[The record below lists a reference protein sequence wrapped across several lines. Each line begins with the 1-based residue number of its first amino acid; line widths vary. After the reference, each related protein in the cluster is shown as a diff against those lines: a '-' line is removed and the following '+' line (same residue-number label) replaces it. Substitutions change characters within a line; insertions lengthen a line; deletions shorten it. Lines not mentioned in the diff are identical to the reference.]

1 MPVILPSE
9 KRQFRSRMVYLV
21 LYGLLILGSLSM
33 VYPFLLMAS
42 GSFKSRVDVQDLDI
56 IPRYVHDEEMLF
68 RKYAEAKYSERIVE
82 YRDATGDDARNFRA
96 IQLRQDFSQQ
106 LVDDW
111 ADFTASVKMPESWYV
126 TAFGPT
132 PEGKII
138 QRNERAFRGYVREV
152 CDDDLEVF
160 RARFNE
166 PIESWFFLKFP
177 PERLTDRKYQ
187 LSDTP
192 LIRAFYEFKQT
203 LPPEDRIYVSCDAAY
218 QRYLQLTQLGESNS
232 TLVAR
237 SSGAEWEAF
246 VRGFLNMQFI
256 QIDASQQA
264 SWIRFLEGKY
274 GTIEHLNKLYGKV
287 YADFESVAFPSDRI
301 TASASLTDY
310 QLFVS
315 DPDLSALEALYL
327 DTPEMRWRSYLEK
340 KYASLDQVSAAHGR
354 AYDSFSSIGMP
365 QYEADVQIVRDRA
378 GEIRTY
384 FAGNNYRMVMEY
396 ILFYGSGI
404 KNTLIYCLAAIGLA
418 LLVNPLAA
426 YALSRYQL
434 PGQFKILL
442 FLIATMAFPG
452 VVTMI
457 PNFLLLRDLGLL
469 NTFAALLLPTMANGY
484 SIFLLKGFFDSL
496 PKELFEAA
504 DLDGASEWQKFWMIT
519 MNLSKPI
526 LAVIALGAFNGAY
539 ANFMYAFI
547 LCQDKDMWTLTVW
560 LYQLQQFSSQGVVFA
575 SLMIAAVPTLAVFV
589 LCQKVIIQGIVV
601 PTEK

>member
-9 KRQFRSRMVYLV
+9 KRQFRSRLVYFV
-21 LYGLLILGSLSM
+21 LYASLALGSLSM

-42 GSFKSRVDVQDLDI
+42 GSFKSRVDVQDLDLV
-56 IPRYVHDEEMLF
+56 PRYIHDDTMLF
-68 RKYAEAKYSERIVE
+68 RKYVEAKYSERIVE
-82 YRDATGDDARNFRA
+82 YRSATGDDARNFRA
-96 IQLRQDFSQQ
+96 VTLPDANSA
-106 LVDDW
+106 LVADW
-111 ADFTASVKMPESWYV
+111 AEFVESTKMPTSWFL

-132 PEGKII
+132 QEGKII
-138 QRNERAFRGYVREV
+138 QRNERAFRQYVSDL
-152 CDDDLEVF
+152 CGNDLEVF
-160 RARFNE
+160 HERFDE

-187 LSDTP
+187 LSSSP
-192 LIRAFYEFKQT
+192 LIEAFYAFKQT
-203 LPPEDRIYVSCDAAY
+203 LPLEDQIYVSCNASY
-218 QRYLQLTQLGESNS
+218 LRYLKLAQLGGADSQLN
-232 TLVAR
+232 AR
-237 SSGAEWEAF
+237 SNLPEWEAY
-246 VRGFLNMQFI
+246 VRGFLHPQFI
-256 QIDASQQA
+256 MVDTSQMQA
-264 SWIRFLEGKY
+264 WAAYLENKY
-274 GTIEHLNKLYGKV
+274 EVVAHLNKLYARDYSG
-287 YADFESVAFPSDRI
+287 FGSVAMPNDKI
-301 TASASLTDY
+301 TASAQLTDF
-310 QLFVS
+310 LHFIS
-315 DPDLSALEALYL
+315 NPDLCALEALSL
-327 DTPEMRWRSYLEK
+327 DTPELRWQAYLEN
-340 KYASLDQVSAAHGR
+340 KYVSITATAAAHER
-354 AYDSFSSIGMP
+354 RYESFSEVRMP
-365 QYEADVQIVRDRA
+365 QLEADREHVEANASDLRI
-378 GEIRTY
+378 Y
-384 FAGNNYRMVMEY
+384 FGGNNYRMVLEY
-396 ILFYGSGI
+396 IFFYGSGI
-404 KNTLIYCLAAIGLA
+404 ENTLIYCLAAIALA

-426 YALSRYQL
+426 YALSRYKL
-434 PGQFKILL
+434 PGQFKVLL

-496 PKELFEAA
+496 PQELFEAA
-504 DLDGASEWQKFWMIT
+504 DIDGASEWQKFWMIT

-575 SLMIAAVPTLAVFV
+575 SLMIAAVPTLLIFI

>member
-9 KRQFRSRMVYLV
+9 KRQFRSRLVYFV
-21 LYGLLILGSLSM
+21 LYASLALGSLTM

-42 GSFKSRVDVQDLDI
+42 GSFKSRVDVQELDLV
-56 IPRYVHDEEMLF
+56 PRFIHDDTMLF
-68 RKYAEAKYSERIVE
+68 RKYVEAKYSERIEE
-82 YRDATGDDARNFRA
+82 YRSATGDEARNFRVVTLPDLNPA
-96 IQLRQDFSQQ
+96 LAA
-106 LVDDW
+106 DW
-111 ADFTASVKMPESWYV
+111 TEFVSSAKMPTSWFL

-132 PEGKII
+132 QEGKII
-138 QRNERAFRGYVREV
+138 QRNERAFRQYVSDL
-152 CDDDLEVF
+152 CGNDLEVF
-160 RARFNE
+160 HERFDE

-187 LSDTP
+187 LSSSP
-192 LIRAFYEFKQT
+192 LIEAFYGFKQT
-203 LPPEDRIYVSCDAAY
+203 LPLEDQIYVSCNASY
-218 QRYLQLTQLGESNS
+218 LRYLKLAQLGGADSQ
-232 TLVAR
+232 LDAR
-237 SSGAEWEAF
+237 SNLPEWEAY
-246 VRGFLNMQFI
+246 VRGFLHPQFI
-256 QIDASQQA
+256 RVDASQMQA
-264 SWIRFLEGKY
+264 WAAYLENKY
-274 GTIEHLNKLYGKV
+274 EVVAHLNKLYATDYSG
-287 YADFESVAFPSDRI
+287 FGLVAMPNDKI
-301 TASASLTDY
+301 TASAQLTDFLQFISNPY
-310 QLFVS
+310 LCELGA
-315 DPDLSALEALYL
+315 LSL
-327 DTPEMRWRSYLEK
+327 DTPELRWQAYLED
-340 KYASLDQVSAAHGR
+340 KYGSIGFAASAHDR
-354 AYDSFSSIGMP
+354 HYESFSEVRMP
-365 QYEADVQIVRDRA
+365 QVEADFKYVEANASDLKI
-378 GEIRTY
+378 Y
-384 FAGNNYRMVMEY
+384 FVGNNYRMVLEY

-404 KNTLIYCLAAIGLA
+404 ENTLIYCLAAIALA

-426 YALSRYQL
+426 YALSRYKL
-434 PGQFKILL
+434 PGQFKVLL

-496 PKELFEAA
+496 PQELFEAA
-504 DLDGASEWQKFWMIT
+504 DIDGASEWQKFWMIT

-575 SLMIAAVPTLAVFV
+575 SLMIAAVPTLLIFI

>member
-9 KRQFRSRMVYLV
+9 KGQLRSRLVYFV
-21 LYGLLILGSLSM
+21 LYASLALGSLTM

-42 GSFKSRVDVQDLDI
+42 GSFKSRVDVQELDLV
-56 IPRYVHDEEMLF
+56 PRFIHDDTMLF
-68 RKYAEAKYSERIVE
+68 RKYVEAKYSERIEE
-82 YRDATGDDARNFRA
+82 YRSATGDEARNFRVVTLPDLNPA
-96 IQLRQDFSQQ
+96 LAA
-106 LVDDW
+106 DW
-111 ADFTASVKMPESWYV
+111 TEFVSSAKMPTSWFL

-132 PEGKII
+132 QEGKII
-138 QRNERAFRGYVREV
+138 QRNERAFRQYVSDL
-152 CDDDLEVF
+152 CGNDLEVF
-160 RARFNE
+160 HERFDE

-187 LSDTP
+187 LSSSP
-192 LIRAFYEFKQT
+192 LIEAFYGFKQT
-203 LPPEDRIYVSCDAAY
+203 LPLEDQIYVSCNASY
-218 QRYLQLTQLGESNS
+218 LRYLKLAQLGGADSQ
-232 TLVAR
+232 LDAR
-237 SSGAEWEAF
+237 SNLPEWEAY
-246 VRGFLNMQFI
+246 VRGFLHPQFI
-256 QIDASQQA
+256 RVDASQMQA
-264 SWIRFLEGKY
+264 WAAYLENKY
-274 GTIEHLNKLYGKV
+274 EVVAHLNKLYATDYSG
-287 YADFESVAFPSDRI
+287 FGSVAMPNDKI
-301 TASASLTDY
+301 TASAQLTDFLQFISNPY
-310 QLFVS
+310 LCELGA
-315 DPDLSALEALYL
+315 LSL
-327 DTPEMRWRSYLEK
+327 DTPELRWQAYLED
-340 KYASLDQVSAAHGR
+340 KYGSIGFAASAHKR
-354 AYDSFSSIGMP
+354 HYESFSEVRMP
-365 QYEADVQIVRDRA
+365 QLEADLKHVEANASDLRI
-378 GEIRTY
+378 Y
-384 FAGNNYRMVMEY
+384 FGGNNYRMVLEY

-404 KNTLIYCLAAIGLA
+404 ENTLIYCLAAIALA

-426 YALSRYQL
+426 YALSRYKL
-434 PGQFKILL
+434 PGQFKVLL

-496 PKELFEAA
+496 PQELFEAA
-504 DLDGASEWQKFWMIT
+504 DIDGASEWQKFWMIT

-575 SLMIAAVPTLAVFV
+575 SLMIAAVPTLLIFI

>member
-9 KRQFRSRMVYLV
+9 KRQFRSRLVYFV
-21 LYGLLILGSLSM
+21 LYASLALGSLTM

-42 GSFKSRVDVQDLDI
+42 GSFKSRVDVQELDLV
-56 IPRYVHDEEMLF
+56 PRFIHDDTMLF
-68 RKYAEAKYSERIVE
+68 RKYVEAKYSERIEE
-82 YRDATGDDARNFRA
+82 YRSATGDEARNFRVVTIPDLNPA
-96 IQLRQDFSQQ
+96 LAA
-106 LVDDW
+106 DW
-111 ADFTASVKMPESWYV
+111 TEFVSSAKMPTSWFL

-132 PEGKII
+132 QEGKII
-138 QRNERAFRGYVREV
+138 QRNERAFRQYVSDL
-152 CDDDLEVF
+152 CGNDLEVF
-160 RARFNE
+160 HERFDE

-177 PERLTDRKYQ
+177 SERLTDRKYQ
-187 LSDTP
+187 LSSSP
-192 LIRAFYEFKQT
+192 LIEAFYGFKQT
-203 LPPEDRIYVSCDAAY
+203 LPLEDQIYVSCNASY
-218 QRYLQLTQLGESNS
+218 LRYLKLAQLGGADSQ
-232 TLVAR
+232 LDAR
-237 SSGAEWEAF
+237 SNLPEWEAY
-246 VRGFLNMQFI
+246 VRGFLHPQFI
-256 QIDASQQA
+256 RVDASQMQA
-264 SWIRFLEGKY
+264 WAAYLENKY
-274 GTIEHLNKLYGKV
+274 EVVAHLNKLYATDYSG
-287 YADFESVAFPSDRI
+287 FGSVAMPNDKI
-301 TASASLTDY
+301 TASAQLTDFLQFISNPY
-310 QLFVS
+310 LCELGA
-315 DPDLSALEALYL
+315 LSL
-327 DTPEMRWRSYLEK
+327 DTPELRWQAYLED
-340 KYASLDQVSAAHGR
+340 KYGSIGFAASAHDR
-354 AYDSFSSIGMP
+354 HYESFSEVRMP
-365 QYEADVQIVRDRA
+365 QVEADFKYVEANASDLKI
-378 GEIRTY
+378 Y
-384 FAGNNYRMVMEY
+384 FVGNNYRMVLEY

-404 KNTLIYCLAAIGLA
+404 ENTLIYCLAAIALA

-426 YALSRYQL
+426 YALSRYKL
-434 PGQFKILL
+434 PGQFKVLL

-496 PKELFEAA
+496 PQELFEAA
-504 DLDGASEWQKFWMIT
+504 DIDGASEWQKFWMIT

-575 SLMIAAVPTLAVFV
+575 SLMIAAVPTLLIFI

>member
-9 KRQFRSRMVYLV
+9 KRQFRSRLVYFV
-21 LYGLLILGSLSM
+21 LYASLALGSLSM

-42 GSFKSRVDVQDLDI
+42 GSFKSRVDVQDLDLV
-56 IPRYVHDEEMLF
+56 PRYIHDDTMLF
-68 RKYAEAKYSERIVE
+68 RKYVEAKYSERIVE
-82 YRDATGDDARNFRA
+82 YRSATGDDARNFRA
-96 IQLRQDFSQQ
+96 VTLPDANSA
-106 LVDDW
+106 LVADW
-111 ADFTASVKMPESWYV
+111 AEFVSSAGMPASWFL

-132 PEGKII
+132 QEGKII
-138 QRNERAFRGYVREV
+138 QRNERGFRQYVSDL
-152 CDDDLEVF
+152 CGNDLEVF
-160 RARFNE
+160 HERFDE

-187 LSDTP
+187 LSSSP
-192 LIRAFYEFKQT
+192 LIEAFYAFKQT
-203 LPPEDRIYVSCDAAY
+203 LPLEDQIYVSCNASY
-218 QRYLQLTQLGESNS
+218 LRYLKLAQLGGADSQLN
-232 TLVAR
+232 AR
-237 SSGAEWEAF
+237 SNLPEWEAY
-246 VRGFLNMQFI
+246 VRGFLHPQFI
-256 QIDASQQA
+256 RVDTSQMQA
-264 SWIRFLEGKY
+264 WAAYLENKY
-274 GTIEHLNKLYGKV
+274 EVVAHLNKLYARDYSG
-287 YADFESVAFPSDRI
+287 FGSVAMPNDKI
-301 TASASLTDY
+301 TASAQLTDF
-310 QLFVS
+310 LHFIS
-315 DPDLSALEALYL
+315 NPDLCALEALSL
-327 DTPEMRWRSYLEK
+327 DTPELRWQAYLEN
-340 KYASLDQVSAAHGR
+340 KYGSIGFAASAHER
-354 AYDSFSSIGMP
+354 RYESFSEVRMP
-365 QYEADVQIVRDRA
+365 QLEADREHVEANASDLRI
-378 GEIRTY
+378 Y
-384 FAGNNYRMVMEY
+384 FVGNNYRMVLEY

-404 KNTLIYCLAAIGLA
+404 ENTLIYCLAAIALA

-426 YALSRYQL
+426 YALSRYKL
-434 PGQFKILL
+434 PGQFKVLL

-496 PKELFEAA
+496 PQELFEAA
-504 DLDGASEWQKFWMIT
+504 DIDGASEWQKFWMIT

-575 SLMIAAVPTLAVFV
+575 SLMIAAVPTLLIFI

>member
-21 LYGLLILGSLSM
+21 LYGLLVLGSLSM

-42 GSFKSRVDVQDLDI
+42 GSFKSRVDVQELDI
-56 IPRYVHDEEMLF
+56 IPRYLNDREMLF
-68 RKYAEAKYSERIVE
+68 RKYSEAKYGERIVE
-82 YRDATGDDARNFRA
+82 YRDATGDAARNFRS
-96 IQLRQDFSQQ
+96 IELRKDFSEQ

-111 ADFTASVKMPESWYV
+111 FDFTARVEMPCSWYL

-138 QRNERAFRGYVREV
+138 QRNERAFRGYVREL
-152 CDDDLEVF
+152 CEDDLGVF
-160 RARFNE
+160 RERFNE

-192 LIRAFYEFKQT
+192 LIRAFYEFKRT
-203 LPPEDRIYVSCDAAY
+203 LPTEDRIYVSCDAAY
-218 QRYLQLTQLGESNS
+218 QRYLQLMQFSDSGS
-232 TLVAR
+232 TLATR
-237 SSGAEWEAF
+237 SSESEWEAF
-246 VRGFLNMQFI
+246 VRGFLNIQFI
-256 QIDASQQA
+256 EIDTSQHA
-264 SWIRFLEGKY
+264 SWSRFLEDKY
-274 GTIEHLNKLYGKV
+274 GSIEHLNRLYRAA
-287 YADFESVAFPSDRI
+287 YSDFEDVSFPSDRI
-301 TASASLTDY
+301 TASAALTDY
-310 QLFVS
+310 QLFIS
-315 DPDLSALEALYL
+315 DPELSALEALSL
-327 DTPEMRWRSYLEK
+327 DTPEMRWRSYLNEK
-340 KYASLDQVSAAHGR
+340 YVTIDRLSLAHGR
-354 AYDSFSSIGMP
+354 AYESFSTIRMP
-365 QYEADVQIVRDRA
+365 QYEMDVQTVHAEA
-378 GEIRTY
+378 GEIRAY

-496 PKELFEAA
+496 PQELFEAA

-575 SLMIAAVPTLAVFV
+575 SLMIAAVPTLVVFI

>member
-9 KRQFRSRMVYLV
+9 KKQLRPRLVYV
-21 LYGLLILGSLSM
+21 LIYALLAVGSLSM

-56 IPRYVHDEEMLF
+56 IPRFIHDEAVLF
-68 RKYAEAKYSERIVE
+68 RKYSEAKYSERIQE
-82 YRDATGDDARNFRA
+82 YRDATGDSARNFRA
-96 IQLRQDFSQQ
+96 IQLLEPNLQIVSDWTDFIANSE
-106 LVDDW
+106 
-111 ADFTASVKMPESWYV
+111 MPVSWFL

-138 QRNERAFRGYVREV
+138 QRNERAFRQYISALCENNT
-152 CDDDLEVF
+152 EVF
-160 RARFNE
+160 RERFDE

-187 LSDTP
+187 LSDSP
-192 LIRAFYEFKQT
+192 LIAAFYEFKAS
-203 LPPEDRIYVSCDAAY
+203 LPIEDRIYVSCDAVY
-218 QRYLQLTQLGESNS
+218 QRYLQLTQQDY
-232 TLVAR
+232 LVTKLSSR
-237 SSGAEWEAF
+237 SSSNQWESF
-246 VRGFLNMQFI
+246 VRGFLHLQFVAVDES
-256 QIDASQQA
+256 QIPK
-264 SWIRFLEGKY
+264 WVYFLQLKY
-274 GTIEHLNKLYGKV
+274 TDIEQLNKIYDQKFTNFTEV
-287 YADFESVAFPSDRI
+287 KMPVDRI
-301 TASASLTDY
+301 SASAALTDY
-310 QLFVS
+310 QIFVS
-315 DPDLSALEALYL
+315 DPELCPLSALSV
-327 DTPEMRWRSYLEK
+327 DSPELRWRSFLK
-340 KYASLDQVSAAHGR
+340 NKYGSTFELSLAHER
-354 AYDSFSSIGMP
+354 SYNSFSEVGMP
-365 QYEADVQIVRDRA
+365 HLEFDASYLLSHTSQLRR
-378 GEIRTY
+378 Y
-384 FAGNNYRMVMEY
+384 FAFNNYRMVMEY

-404 KNTLIYCLAAIGLA
+404 KNTLIYCLGAIALS

-426 YALSRYQL
+426 YALSRYHL

-442 FLIATMAFPG
+442 FLIATMSFPG

-504 DLDGASEWQKFWMIT
+504 DIDGASEWQKFWMIT

-547 LCQDKDMWTLTVW
+547 LCQDKEMWTLTVW

-575 SLMIAAVPTLAVFV
+575 ALMIAALPTLVIFV
-589 LCQKVIIQGIVV
+589 LCQKIIIQGIVV

>member
-9 KRQFRSRMVYLV
+9 KGQLRSRLVYFV
-21 LYGLLILGSLSM
+21 LYALLAMGSLTM

-42 GSFKSRVDVQDLDI
+42 GSLKSRVDVQDLDLV
-56 IPRYVHDEEMLF
+56 PRFIHDDTLLF
-68 RKYAEAKYSERIVE
+68 RKYLEAKYSERIE
-82 YRDATGDDARNFRA
+82 EFRSATGVDARNFRA
-96 IQLRQDFSQQ
+96 VTLPEPNPT
-106 LVDDW
+106 LVADW
-111 ADFTASVKMPESWYV
+111 TEFIESTKMPTSWFL

-132 PEGKII
+132 QDGKII
-138 QRNERAFRGYVREV
+138 QRNERAFRQYVSDL
-152 CDDDLEVF
+152 CDNDLDVF
-160 RARFNE
+160 HERFDE

-187 LSDTP
+187 LSSSP
-192 LIRAFYEFKQT
+192 LIEAFYAFKQT
-203 LPPEDRIYVSCDAAY
+203 LPLEDQIYVSCNASY
-218 QRYLQLTQLGESNS
+218 LRYLKLAQLGGSDS
-232 TLVAR
+232 HLKAR
-237 SSGAEWEAF
+237 SNLPEWEAY
-246 VRGFLNMQFI
+246 VRGFLHPQFI
-256 QIDASQQA
+256 SVDKSQMQA
-264 SWIRFLEGKY
+264 WAAFLENKY
-274 GTIEHLNKLYGKV
+274 EVVANLNKLYSTDYSG
-287 YADFESVAFPSDRI
+287 FGSVAMPNDKI
-301 TASASLTDY
+301 TASA
-310 QLFVS
+310 QLS
-315 DPDLSALEALYL
+315 DFLQFISNSDLCELEALSL
-327 DTPEMRWRSYLEK
+327 DTPELRWQAYLEN
-340 KYASLDQVSAAHGR
+340 KYSSISFVASAHGR
-354 AYDSFSSIGMP
+354 HYESFSEVRMP
-365 QYEADVQIVRDRA
+365 QFEADRKYVESNA
-378 GEIRTY
+378 GDLRIY
-384 FAGNNYRMVMEY
+384 FGGNNYRMVLEY
-396 ILFYGSGI
+396 IFFYGRGI
-404 KNTLIYCLAAIGLA
+404 ENTLIYCLAAIALA

-426 YALSRYQL
+426 YALSRYKL
-434 PGQFKILL
+434 PGQFRVLL

-496 PKELFEAA
+496 PQELFEAA
-504 DLDGASEWQKFWMIT
+504 DIDGASEWQKFWMIT

-575 SLMIAAVPTLAVFV
+575 SLMIAAVPTLLIFI